1 MTRVREADGSELRA
15 EIEGGGRVL
24 AEFWAPWC
32 VQCGPMTSV
41 VERLAETLPDD
52 VSVLKVSVAD
62 AEVAAE
68 FGVSA
73 LPAVSLYV
81 GGEAAAAVS
90 GFKRVPALQE
100 ALRPH
105 LAGN

>member
-62 AEVAAE
+62 AEVA
-68 FGVSA
+68 
-73 LPAVSLYV
+73 LKC
-81 GGEAAAAVS
+81 EAGDHKS
-90 GFKRVPALQE
+90 
-100 ALRPH
+100 
-105 LAGN
+105 

>member
-90 GFKRVPALQE
+90 GFKLVPALQE